1 MHISNKIALDVSQI
15 DKLLH
20 IASQGCNGK
29 TDGRDIFDNFS
40 CWRNL
45 QNRSMALLLIL
56 EI

>member
-29 TDGRDIFDNFS
+29 TDGRDIFDNLCS
-40 CWRNL
+40 VAGEIWEIDLWRYY
-45 QNRSMALLLIL
+45 SY
-56 EI
+56 